1 MSRGVRIVLYA
12 VNGSGLGHLTR
23 LVAVAR
29 WIRRY
34 ALFAGARAEIY
45 FLTSSEAESLL
56 FHERFASFKLPSKT
70 IVSDAGIDKLTYLGL
85 AKQWVWH
92 SIGLLRPD
100 LFVVD
105 TFPRGAFG
113 ELLSALDLCRKKAF
127 IYRPVNDEF
136 AQRADFQA
144 MLPLYDLLLVPEDEG
159 SGKAVLP
166 AGARSKTRHTGPI
179 MARERVELLSREV
192 ARKRLGIGN
201 DQLAVWIS
209 AGGGGDARAE
219 EQIRRTCETL
229 SARLPGAAL
238 VVAAGPLYRGARL
251 HGEGIRWLNEPG
263 ASELVGAIDFAVCA
277 AGYNTYHELMH
288 AGVPAIFWPQRKVA
302 DEQAERAK
310 RAAACGAAYLIDH
323 EGCAEALARAALRLA
338 DPDERAR
345 AAQAARALV
354 PKNFA
359 RSAAA
364 ELLRLVW
371 APAEVEAAEEAMS
384 DDLLA
389 AARDLA
395 LPVDP
400 FVEVM
405 HALAPR
411 AAEGAEPDV
420 GAARALAVEILR
432 AATGQG
438 APPEAAVLLAQG
450 LSRRLPRT
458 ALDER
463 AAAVMRLVAA
473 LAPFGDW
480 TAAVTFIKLLRP
492 ERRLDAAALGD
503 ELAAFLSALGE
514 HGRDLYAGVALL
526 SAAQGLGS
534 DAPGNGESLREARA
548 RLGRNSDDPF
558 AGGARP

>member
-1 MSRGVRIVLYA
+1 MSRSVRIVLYA

-34 ALFAGARAEIY
+34 ASHAGARAEIY
-45 FLTSSEAESLL
+45 FLTSSEAEGLL

-159 SGKAVLP
+159 AGKAVLP
-166 AGARSKTRHTGPI
+166 ESARSKTRHTGPI
-179 MARERVELLSREV
+179 MARERVELLPRGA
-192 ARKRLGIGN
+192 ARQRLGIGAE
-201 DQLAVWIS
+201 QLAVWIS

-219 EQIRRTCETL
+219 EQIRRTCEAVS
-229 SARLPGAAL
+229 SALPGSAL

-251 HGEGIRWLNEPG
+251 HGDGIRWLNEPG
-263 ASELVGAIDFAVCA
+263 ASELLGAIDFAVCA

-310 RAAACGAAYLIDH
+310 RAAAAGAAYLLDH
-323 EGCAEALARAALRLA
+323 EADAEALARAALRLA

-345 AAQAARALV
+345 AAHAARALV
-354 PKNFA
+354 PKNYA
-359 RSAAA
+359 RAAAA

-371 APAEVEAAEEAMS
+371 GAGEVEAAEEAMS
-384 DDLLA
+384 DELLA
-389 AARDLA
+389 AARELS
-395 LPVDP
+395 LPIDT

-411 AAEGAEPDV
+411 AAEGPAADPGE
-420 GAARALAVEILR
+420 ARAQAVAIVR
-432 AATGQG
+432 AASALG
-438 APPEAAVLLAQG
+438 APPEAAALLAQG
-450 LSRRLPRT
+450 LSRRLPR
-458 ALDER
+458 AAPEAR
-463 AAAVMRLVAA
+463 AQVVLGLLAA

-480 TAAVTFIKLLRP
+480 TAAVTLIKLLRP
-492 ERRLDAAALGD
+492 ERRLDAAALGE
-503 ELAAFLSALGE
+503 ELTAFLTALGE

-526 SAAQGLGS
+526 SAAQGLGH
-534 DAPGNGESLREARA
+534 DAPGNQEGLRGAIA
-548 RLGRNSDDPF
+548 RLRRAADDPF
-558 AGGARP
+558 AGGAQP